1 MGDSLGDD
9 WVDFET
15 LGLGL
20 KFGRLSSSDE
30 PLGEPVRVRLW
41 GFVGE
46 GDNLPDFS
54 PYHQVPQVPYQH
66 PVQIEPFSMVHR
78 I

>member
-9 WVDFET
+9 LVDFDT

-20 KFGRLSSSDE
+20 NCGRLSSSDE
-30 PLGEPVRVRLW
+30 ALGEPVRDRLW

-46 GDNLPDFS
+46 GDNLPVFS
-54 PYHQVPQVPYQH
+54 PYHQVPQVPNQH

>member
-9 WVDFET
+9 LVDFET

-20 KFGRLSSSDE
+20 NCGRLSSSDE
-30 PLGEPVRVRLW
+30 ALGEPERVRLR
-41 GFVGE
+41 GFVWE
-46 GDNLPDFS
+46 GDNLPVFS
-54 PYHQVPQVPYQH
+54 PYHQVPQVPNQH
-66 PVQIEPFSMVHR
+66 PVQIAPFSMVHR

>member
-9 WVDFET
+9 LVDFDT

-20 KFGRLSSSDE
+20 NCGRLSSSDE

-46 GDNLPDFS
+46 GDNLLVFLGGDF
-54 PYHQVPQVPYQH
+54 
-66 PVQIEPFSMVHR
+66 
-78 I
+78 

>member
-1 MGDSLGDD
+1 M
-9 WVDFET
+9 DFET

-30 PLGEPVRVRLW
+30 ALGEPVRDRLR

-78 I
+78 T

>member
-9 WVDFET
+9 LVDLET

-20 KFGRLSSSDE
+20 KIGRLSPSDV
-30 PLGEPVRVRLW
+30 PLGDPVGDRLW

-46 GDNLPDFS
+46 GDNLPIFS

-78 I
+78 T